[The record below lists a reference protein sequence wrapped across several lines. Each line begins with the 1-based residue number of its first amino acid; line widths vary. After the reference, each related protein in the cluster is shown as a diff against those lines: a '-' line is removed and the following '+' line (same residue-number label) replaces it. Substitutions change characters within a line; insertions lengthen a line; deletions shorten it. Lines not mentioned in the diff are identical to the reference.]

1 MFPCQRWFSSLYPK
15 RKTTMPN
22 MVSFIFIFSFSLKE
36 KKKKN
41 NQGKKKFP
49 EKSFFHFF
57 FHEPFFFSCDF
68 FFSNQPTLFFFSFFF
83 QEQSVLSL
91 LNLLQG
97 LQRESKDCK
106 KDHYK
111 NKTRKPNNTKMPSLV
126 SVTISLKQIRRLPGA
141 RRSHFDVCFPGHN
154 GGPVVPQHL
163 DTAPAN

>member
-22 MVSFIFIFSFSLKE
+22 MVFFFFSFKD
-36 KKKKN
+36 KK
-41 NQGKKKFP
+41 KKKFP
-49 EKSFFHFF
+49 KKVSFLFF
-57 FHEPFFFSCDF
+57 FPVTS
-68 FFSNQPTLFFFSFFF
+68 SSPTNQLYVFFSFFFFSF

-91 LNLLQG
+91 LKLLQG
-97 LQRESKDCK
+97 LQRESKDCE

-141 RRSHFDVCFPGHN
+141 WRSHFDVCFLGYN
-154 GGPVVPQHL
+154 GRQAVPQHL